1 MADTALS
8 TVPEQQVAK
17 RFGRMV
23 ARSADVIDVVDAT
36 HTLKRDPGS
45 GRLIRPPG
53 MDDATWNLHCDA
65 MKSNKNVPVYLAEHY
80 KRMETAQKIA
90 GLRGAEAPPLAGYV
104 VHVVERKTYP
114 VVDVTVSKEE

>member
-1 MADTALS
+1 MADTARA
-8 TVPEQQVAK
+8 TVPEQQVAQ

-36 HTLKRDPGS
+36 HTLKRDPDS
-45 GRLIRPPG
+45 GRLIRPPD

-104 VHVVERKTYP
+104 VHGVERKTYP
-114 VVDVTVSKEE
+114 VVDVTVNKEE